1 MATITAFMRASN
13 AKNDREANVRF
24 RLTDGRSV
32 QLFYVSEL
40 KIVPRLW
47 SNQTQTIKA
56 KVSYDEAERLV
67 FNRKVEELKNKIL
80 DWYVSLDDKSL
91 ATTEALVEYMN
102 VAPGQNKKAKGSES
116 FEEIFER
123 FLDERPIS
131 DVRKRQLR
139 VVKNIVLRYERY
151 MSVVQGKRYIF
162 DYYNATQDTMR
173 SIERFITDEHKIAE
187 IYPELYPKS
196 KSKCQIEKRGRNTVI
211 GKLVYLRTFFN
222 WAYPRGFCKNEPFKD
237 YHLDPAVYGT
247 PYYITTAELNHLENF
262 PIKTPGLAKQRDIFV
277 FQCCIGCRYSDL
289 AVLKGSNVSN
299 GAVEY
304 IARKTREGNPVTVRV
319 PMNNLAKKIYERYK
333 PTNPNDKL
341 LPIATDQVYNRAIKK
356 MFKQAGLDRWVQIL
370 DPKTREPRQERLCD
384 VATSHMARRTFI
396 GNIYK
401 KVRDQNLVSNMT
413 GHRSGSAAFARYR
426 TIEDDIRRDM
436 VAYLDEKKS
445 ERRDQA
451 LAELIGINDP
461 ESEKRVQALKELLGI
476 NETELDRRV
485 QALKEQLENSMA

>member
-1 MATITAFMRASN
+1 MATITAFMRATN

-24 RLTDGRSV
+24 RLTDGRAV

-40 KIVPRLW
+40 KIFPRLW
-47 SNQTQTIKA
+47 SNQTQSIKA
-56 KVSYDEAERLV
+56 KVSYDEIERMV
-67 FNRKVEELKNKIL
+67 FNRKVEEMKRRIL
-80 DWYVSLDDKSL
+80 DWYVSLPDKSL
-91 ATTEALVEYMN
+91 ATTDALSEFMM
-102 VAPGQNKKAKGSES
+102 APVTKTLAPNGKLS
-116 FEEIFER
+116 FNDVYEHFLEER
-123 FLDERPIS
+123 NLSASRT
-131 DVRKRQLR
+131 KQMR
-139 VVKNIVLRYERY
+139 VMKNIILRYERY
-151 MSVVQGKRYIF
+151 MSVVRGDKYTF
-162 DYYNATQDTMR
+162 DYYNATHQTIRAID
-173 SIERFITDEHKIAE
+173 RFITDEHKIAE
-187 IYPELYPKS
+187 IYPELYKKKRP
-196 KSKCQIEKRGRNTVI
+196 IEMRGRNTVI
-211 GKLVYLRTFFN
+211 GNLVYLRTFFN
-222 WAYPRGFCKNEPFKD
+222 WAYQRGFCQTQPFKD

-356 MFKQAGLDRWVQIL
+356 MFEQAGLDRWVQIL

-436 VAYLDEKKS
+436 VAYLDEKIS

-451 LAELIGINDP
+451 LVELIGINDP

-485 QALKEQLENSMA
+485 QALKEQLENSMD